1 MSPSRPDP
9 RSLQGL
15 PMLTEVIEAHA
26 RDRDSA
32 IQAGALPSQAESVYE
47 DVVQAGAAPAAA
59 APAIDEAQCVE
70 RVLGDLHRHTDL
82 MLEYRLREALAPLLA
97 RLADSLVRDVRQE
110 LAATLRDVVARAVS
124 QELSRRRER

>member
-9 RSLQGL
+9 QTARGL
-15 PMLTEVIEAHA
+15 PMLTEVIEAPA
-26 RDRDSA
+26 WAADSA
-32 IQAGALPSQAESVYE
+32 IPEGALPSQAESVYE
-47 DVVQAGAAPAAA
+47 DVVRPGAVTVATAPAF
-59 APAIDEAQCVE
+59 DEAQCVE
-70 RVLGDLHRHTDL
+70 RVLGDLQRHTDL

-97 RLADSLVRDVRQE
+97 QFADSLVRDVRQE